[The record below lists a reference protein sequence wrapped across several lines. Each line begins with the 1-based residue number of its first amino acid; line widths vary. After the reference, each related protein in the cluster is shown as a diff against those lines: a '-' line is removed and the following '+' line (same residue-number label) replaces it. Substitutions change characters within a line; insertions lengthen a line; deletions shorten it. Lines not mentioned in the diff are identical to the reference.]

1 MYEFRDQG
9 APSLV
14 GTFGGKYVLSF
25 PQGAAHASELPYL
38 FNMMDVGSA
47 DRKALKET
55 MATYWTNFARSGDP
69 NSKGA
74 PTWAGF
80 KTGKVQALD
89 VPEDGGVKPMA
100 ASAFKAEH
108 KCTTAWVKQVF

>member
-1 MYEFRDQG
+1 
-9 APSLV
+9 V

-55 MATYWTNFARSGDP
+55 MSTYWTNFARSGDP
-69 NSKGA
+69 NGKGA
-74 PTWAGF
+74 PAWAGF
-80 KTGKVQALD
+80 KAGKVQALD
-89 VPEDGGVKPMA
+89 VPEDGGVKAMS
-100 ASAFKAEH
+100 ASAFRAQH

>member
-1 MYEFRDQG
+1 
-9 APSLV
+9 
-14 GTFGGKYVLSF
+14 
-25 PQGAAHASELPYL
+25 
-38 FNMMDVGSA
+38 MMDVGSA

-80 KTGKVQALD
+80 
-89 VPEDGGVKPMA
+89 
-100 ASAFKAEH
+100 
-108 KCTTAWVKQVF
+108 